1 MASMEPQALINRL
14 PDAIQQFR
22 QERLSMLRPPQEF
35 FDISRVNR
43 PADMGV
49 ASQRIS
55 YNTKHFSYV
64 VRVGGQRRLEKL
76 HFGWLNCVWDSFTT
90 RGNYIV
96 LILLLAIYSLLTNPL
111 LLIAIGFLAGVRFS
125 SPQYDFGGK
134 NPELIN
140 RFSAVQ
146 GFIGITRFIT
156 EPVEIAGTVITPK
169 TCYTA
174 LLIIG
179 IPIQFFWLVGSSSV
193 LILAHAAIM
202 EPGVESEYGSVQT
215 V

>member
-1 MASMEPQALINRL
+1 MAMEPQALMNRL
-14 PDAIQQFR
+14 PDAIQQFK
-22 QERLSMLRPPQEF
+22 ERLSMLRPPQEF

-55 YNTKHFSYV
+55 YNTKHFS
-64 VRVGGQRRLEKL
+64 
-76 HFGWLNCVWDSFTT
+76 
-90 RGNYIV
+90 GNYIV

-111 LLIAIGFLAGVRFS
+111 LLIAIGFLAG
-125 SPQYDFGGK
+125 
-134 NPELIN
+134 
-140 RFSAVQ
+140 
-146 GFIGITRFIT
+146 GFIGITKFIT
-156 EPVEIAGTVITPK
+156 EPVEVAGTVIAPR

-179 IPIQFFWLVGSSSV
+179 IPIFFWLVGSSSV